1 MQAILDSGWPFLS
14 VSGFVSH
21 MLVFLLALTLVV
33 WGLLGKA
40 KQPAHQLLEEFV
52 SSNTNLQLGM
62 LLAAFVISYFSLNHL
77 PYPNTPLW
85 VLLLLTWIVFP
96 LAMFYGW
103 LAWLGLLRDEEL
115 RKNRAFRE
123 VEFPGLFVA
132 LVAAIS
138 FFVFKPKL
146 SDSDFMGE
154 KQEVVASL
162 YGVVDQ
168 EGKGQQVELDLYVAE
183 LMPIIVPRWGMMFY
197 HPRDWDIHEPDNGDG
212 YRFTLPENDQV
223 FITGS
228 GIYTTV
234 TNCDTFCNAEIVWV
248 RTFIEE
254 RIDSEILSEGYT
266 QKWVI
271 ADSSLVNGPYNEVLQ
286 GYEFQYSYM
295 DEDGVRK
302 FVHSSF
308 SVYDGINFSTY
319 AECPIEDRDKFESLF
334 QKVNSRYFMLREKGP
349 SGISGGSF

>member
-1 MQAILDSGWPFLS
+1 MQAILDSGWHFLS

-21 MLVFLLALTLVV
+21 LLVLVLALGLVA
-33 WGLLGKA
+33 WGVLGKG

-52 SSNTNLQLGM
+52 TSHTNLQLGM

-85 VLLLLTWIVFP
+85 VLLFLTWIVFP
-96 LAMFYGW
+96 LAMAYGW
-103 LAWLGLLRDEEL
+103 LAWLGLLRDAEL

-132 LVAAIS
+132 LVVVIS

-146 SDSDFMGE
+146 GDSDFLRE
-154 KQEVVASL
+154 KQEVVANL

-168 EGKGQQVELDLYVAE
+168 EGKGQQVELDRYVAE
-183 LMPIIVPRWGMMFY
+183 LLPIIVSRWGMMFY
-197 HPRDWDIHEPDNGDG
+197 HPKGWTRFEPDNGDG

-223 FITGS
+223 SITGS

-234 TNCDTFCNAEIVWV
+234 TNCDTFCTAEID
-248 RTFIEE
+248 RERSLIEYLV
-254 RIDSEILSEGYT
+254 DYEILYEGYT
-266 QKWVI
+266 EKWVI
-271 ADSSLVNGPYNEVLQ
+271 ADSTLVNGPYSKVLQ
-286 GYEFQYSYM
+286 GYEFHYTYT
-295 DEDGVRK
+295 DGGGIRK

-308 SVYDGINFSTY
+308 SIYEGINFGVY
-319 AECPIEDRDKFESLF
+319 GECPIEEKERFESLF
-334 QKVNSRYFMLREKGP
+334 QKANSRYFLLRDDNSSGSTGGP
-349 SGISGGSF
+349 F